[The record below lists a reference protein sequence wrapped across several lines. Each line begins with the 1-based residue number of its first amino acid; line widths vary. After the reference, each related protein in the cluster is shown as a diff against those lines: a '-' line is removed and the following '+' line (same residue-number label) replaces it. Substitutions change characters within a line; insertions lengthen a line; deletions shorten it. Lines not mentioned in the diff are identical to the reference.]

1 MLNIMN
7 CSNQD
12 MNDKLTSQE
21 ILQPLN
27 KSFINV
33 AQ

>member
-7 CSNQD
+7 YSNQD
-12 MNDKLTSQE
+12 MNDKLTPQE
-21 ILQPLN
+21 ILQPLS
-27 KSFINV
+27 KSLINV

>member
-7 CSNQD
+7 YSNQD

-21 ILQPLN
+21 ILKPLSKN
-27 KSFINV
+27 LINV